1 MKKFLTVGL
10 LSFSLIAHVF
20 ADGIVTAS
28 SFFDSVSSVYA
39 SLRTYEANLDI
50 KAGRT
55 TMSGKVSFKRPDL
68 LRIDFTNPSEQVIC
82 FNGDRLTIYLPGS
95 SAILNQS
102 VQANSGANMATS
114 QGLSLMKRYYN
125 IAYEKSSA
133 PVPLSEDSSEQVI
146 KLTLSRKNTA
156 EAFRYIKMAILPES
170 KLIRR
175 IEGITPQGES
185 FVFTFSSYATN
196 VQIPDN
202 RFVYDAPSSANNY
215 NNFLFTE

>member
-1 MKKFLTVGL
+1 MKKFLVVGL
-10 LSFSLIAHVF
+10 LSFSLMAHVF

-39 SLRTYEANLDI
+39 SLRTYEAKLDI
-50 KAGRT
+50 KAGKT

-68 LRIDFTNPSEQVIC
+68 LRIDFTSPSDQVIC

-114 QGLSLMKRYYN
+114 QGLSLMRRYYN
-125 IAYEKSSA
+125 VAYEKSSA
-133 PVPLSEDSSEQVI
+133 PVPLNEDSSEQVI

-156 EAFRYIKMAILPES
+156 EAFRYIKMAIIPES

-196 VQIPDN
+196 VEIPDN

-215 NNFLFTE
+215 NNFLFNE

>member
-215 NNFLFTE
+215 NNFLFNE

>member
-133 PVPLSEDSSEQVI
+133 PVPLSEGSSEQVI

-185 FVFTFSSYATN
+185 CVFTFSSYATN

-215 NNFLFTE
+215 NNFLFNE

>member
-133 PVPLSEDSSEQVI
+133 PVPLSEGSSEQVI

-215 NNFLFTE
+215 NNFLFNE

>member
-202 RFVYDAPSSANNY
+202 RFFYDAPSSANNY
-215 NNFLFTE
+215 NNFLFNE

>member
-55 TMSGKVSFKRPDL
+55 TMSGKVSFKRPAL

-133 PVPLSEDSSEQVI
+133 PVPLSEGSSEQVI

-215 NNFLFTE
+215 NNFLFNE

>member
-125 IAYEKSSA
+125 VAYEKSSA
-133 PVPLSEDSSEQVI
+133 PVPLSEGSSEQVI

-215 NNFLFTE
+215 NNFLFNE